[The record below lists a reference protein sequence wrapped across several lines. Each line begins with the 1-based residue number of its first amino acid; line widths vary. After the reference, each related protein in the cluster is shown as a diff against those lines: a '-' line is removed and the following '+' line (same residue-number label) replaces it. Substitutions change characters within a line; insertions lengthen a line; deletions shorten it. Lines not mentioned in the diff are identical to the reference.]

1 MTSAAVSA
9 DGLKLVISYSE
20 PLTGTP
26 ETADFAITGLES
38 VTVSSAAIGMGTD
51 TNKVFLT
58 LSAAISSG
66 VSLSNLIYTAE
77 AGTEVNSIKDVA
89 TPANNAATQ
98 TLATIT
104 NDSTVGVG
112 MPVRTINGTSGDDN
126 LTGTSGDDS
135 ITGGSGDD
143 FISGGLGDDTIDGGE
158 NSQWGRDI
166 VSYHNSPSAVSV
178 MLGTGAGSVTGGE
191 GNDVLYQIEGV
202 EGSNFNDTLIG
213 STGSDDIQGGEG
225 SDLINGGSGDD
236 FITGG
241 QGSDTIDGGADYD
254 MISYRN
260 FDHQNPSGT
269 PNVVVDVN
277 LTTGIAT
284 DNWGNTDTL
293 LSIEAVEGSDFNDSI
308 VGSSSDEFLFGSQ
321 GNDTIL
327 GGGGSDDL
335 QGGEGSD
342 SITGGSGDDFISGD
356 QGNDILI
363 GGGGLDHIHG
373 GEGSDSIT
381 GGSGD
386 DFISG
391 GSGIDTLTGGTG
403 HDTFIFNLGSQS
415 IPSSTVTDVISD
427 FVHGE
432 DIIDFGIPSSG
443 IQFVSNTVTVSDI
456 ATFLSAV
463 TSKNNEESNKTDG
476 KVLCYFGV
484 VGTEAVTDGYL
495 VTEDDFGVMSNIIQ
509 LTGVTSFTISDFVSL
524 QTTLTPI
531 VTQQPTLQN

>member
-1 MTSAAVSA
+1 VSFYQL
-9 DGLKLVISYSE
+9 GTLK
-20 PLTGTP
+20 G
-26 ETADFAITGLES
+26 S
-38 VTVSSAAIGMGTD
+38 VTILGQFPNPSSNPVIETFRDVKKNQSFVFNNTFVGT
-51 TNKVFLT
+51 
-58 LSAAISSG
+58 I
-66 VSLSNLIYTAE
+66 I
-77 AGTEVNSIKDVA
+77 
-89 TPANNAATQ
+89 
-98 TLATIT
+98 
-104 NDSTVGVG
+104 NDFMV
-112 MPVRTINGTSGDDN
+112 GTS
-126 LTGTSGDDS
+126 SSDS
-135 ITGGSGDD
+135 IIGDLGDD
-143 FISGGLGDDTIDGGE
+143 FILGDQGNDSIDGG
-158 NSQWGRDI
+158 D
-166 VSYHNSPSAVSV
+166 
-178 MLGTGAGSVTGGE
+178 
-191 GNDVLYQIEGV
+191 
-202 EGSNFNDTLIG
+202 
-213 STGSDDIQGGEG
+213 GSD
-225 SDLINGGSGDD
+225 
-236 FITGG
+236 
-241 QGSDTIDGGADYD
+241 
-254 MISYRN
+254 
-260 FDHQNPSGT
+260 H
-269 PNVVVDVN
+269 
-277 LTTGIAT
+277 
-284 DNWGNTDTL
+284 
-293 LSIEAVEGSDFNDSI
+293 
-308 VGSSSDEFLFGSQ
+308 
-321 GNDTIL
+321 
-327 GGGGSDDL
+327 L